1 MERFIAKLKEIG
13 YKGPLTIER
22 EASDPGRSGGSD
34 IAMGV
39 ELLRR
44 LGRSPSFSQR
54 GPARRRL
61 SR

>member
-22 EASDPGRSGGSD
+22 EASDPVRRHRD
-34 IAMGV
+34 IAMGA

-44 LGRSPSFSQR
+44 LTV
-54 GPARRRL
+54 
-61 SR
+61 